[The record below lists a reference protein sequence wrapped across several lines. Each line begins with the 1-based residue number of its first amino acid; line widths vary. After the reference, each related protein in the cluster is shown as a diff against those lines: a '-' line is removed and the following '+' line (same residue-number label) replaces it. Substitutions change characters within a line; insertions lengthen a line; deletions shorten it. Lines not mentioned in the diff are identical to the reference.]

1 MFDRLTSAY
10 RYFICLRSS
19 EFESRQFSVIEAILE
34 IYFEFFA

>member
-1 MFDRLTSAY
+1 MFDRIIAAHY
-10 RYFICLRSS
+10 HFICLRSG

>member
-10 RYFICLRSS
+10 RHFICLRSS
-19 EFESRQFSVIEAILE
+19 EFESRQFSVIEATLE